1 MWPYHFWDAAEI
13 DRPALKALP
22 ATPYQFAEWKK
33 CRAAPDYHVEIADH
47 YYSVPSRLI
56 REQLEAR
63 SQHPVTTAAGSLG
76 WRVAPEQ
83 VGVGFVHLDELG
95 KIIDAEACEGRYRL
109 VIGAE
114 DGETTVFRI
123 HFVAD
128 LV

>member
-1 MWPYHFWDAAEI
+1 M
-13 DRPALKALP
+13 
-22 ATPYQFAEWKK
+22 
-33 CRAAPDYHVEIADH
+33 
-47 YYSVPSRLI
+47 
-56 REQLEAR
+56 
-63 SQHPVTTAAGSLG
+63 TTAAGSLG

-114 DGETTVFRI
+114 DGETAVFRI